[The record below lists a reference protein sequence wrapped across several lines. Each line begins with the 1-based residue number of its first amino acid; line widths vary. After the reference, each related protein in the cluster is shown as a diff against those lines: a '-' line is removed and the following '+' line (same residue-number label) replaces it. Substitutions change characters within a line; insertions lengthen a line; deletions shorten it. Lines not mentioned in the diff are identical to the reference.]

1 MKIFSMDS
9 AFYRFISRLGDLM
22 IVNILF
28 LVGCIGIITIG
39 PSLSAMYTMLLK
51 FIRNESGYVARE
63 FWKAYRENFKQSI
76 ILWVICMAAD
86 VLLYYDIILSDT
98 LGGTVGQG
106 LKIIFLFFGIIY
118 FSVLSYLF
126 AVQSRFEN
134 TLWNT
139 VKNSFWMAM
148 GYLPFTISVLVVEF
162 IPLFVVLVKPETF
175 WYLLPVMLTVG
186 FAGLGYACAGIFNYI
201 FKNYIPEEKER

>member
-39 PSLSAMYTMLLK
+39 PSLSAMYTILLK

-76 ILWVICMAAD
+76 ILWVICMAAG

>member
-28 LVGCIGIITIG
+28 LVGCLGIITIG

-51 FIRNESGYVARE
+51 FVRNESGYVARE

>member
-51 FIRNESGYVARE
+51 FVRNESGYVARE

>member
-51 FIRNESGYVARE
+51 FVRNESGYVARE

-76 ILWVICMAAD
+76 ILWVICMVAD

>member
-76 ILWVICMAAD
+76 ILWVICMAAG